1 MLGSN
6 RKCLF
11 CFFPSRSSS
20 LFLVEL
26 CLPVALLSLFL
37 CPSLSLYSK
46 FVDMTIN
53 LSLIL
58 ALDNTY
64 TETFSAFRFRLY
76 WLYSCVSFTR
86 RGWPLHTLSRQN
98 KMTFG
103 VGLHEVCMIPSSPY
117 YAGST
122 VGFSF
127 FFFFFFFKYLRHV
140 RPHQM

>member
-1 MLGSN
+1 MCS
-6 RKCLF
+6 CSLF
-11 CFFPSRSSS
+11 FYHRRSFSPWWPLTFLIFLPPLQNFHVGLQQKMSLCFFPSRSSS

-64 TETFSAFRFRLY
+64 TETFSAVRFRLY
-76 WLYSCVSFTR
+76 
-86 RGWPLHTLSRQN
+86 
-98 KMTFG
+98 
-103 VGLHEVCMIPSSPY
+103 
-117 YAGST
+117 
-122 VGFSF
+122 
-127 FFFFFFFKYLRHV
+127 
-140 RPHQM
+140 